1 MIPPSKF
8 RVVLEEKLATEKIP
22 VLRTTSL
29 LLIGLLGS
37 LLTPVQMI
45 ADTILRDQG
54 FTMQILKLANSPYFS
69 RGAKISSISKAIV
82 NIGYGALRDIALTVE
97 YADLVQKRLPKR
109 VQLRRILAKAFVA
122 ARWASVVGQ
131 ESRLAGTEAF
141 FTSALL
147 ESLGDLAVAAHLP
160 EVYQKI
166 EGTARSQGWSYHQA
180 HAAVTEMS
188 PHEVTVLVGGHYDL
202 PEHLV
207 HGQPMAGTMSKWPEK
222 EQAKRI
228 VHFANDLAYNLF
240 SWPYPEILEDFSP
253 LLSETTQGLELSA
266 ETLQISLAVEYQQAL
281 RLGAAVNLDSNCFTF
296 QKTMP
301 EGSERNNFLGLC
313 QNAQRAQV

>member
-8 RVVLEEKLATEKIP
+8 RFLLEEKLATEKIP

-29 LLIGLLGS
+29 LLIGLLSS
-37 LLTPVQMI
+37 LLTPVKMV

-54 FTMQILKLANSPYFS
+54 FTVQILKLANSPYFS
-69 RGAKISSISKAIV
+69 RGARISSISKAII

-97 YADLVQKRLPKR
+97 YADLVQKRLPAR

-122 ARWASVVGQ
+122 ARWASIVGQ
-131 ESRLAGTEAF
+131 ESKLPGTEAF

-147 ESLGDLAVAAHLP
+147 ESVGDLAVATYLP

-180 HAAVTEMS
+180 HAAVTDMS
-188 PHEVTVLVGGHYDL
+188 PHQVTVLVGGHYDL

-207 HGQPMAGTMSKWPEK
+207 QAEPVAGAMSKWPEK
-222 EQAKRI
+222 EQTKRI

-240 SWPYPEILEDFSP
+240 SWPYPGILEDFAP
-253 LLSETTQGLELSA
+253 LLSETTEGLELSA
-266 ETLQISLAVEYQQAL
+266 EALLISLAVEYQQAL
-281 RLGAAVNLDSNCFTF
+281 RLGAAVDLDSKYYTF
-296 QKTMP
+296 QRTMP
-301 EGSERNNFLGLC
+301 EDSDRNNFLGLC
-313 QNAQRAQV
+313 ENAQRAQV